1 MAGTAKPRKKFR
13 VAVSGNTVDGR
24 EIQPQHLRD
33 AAANYNLEVYAARVN
48 IEHILSPYPG
58 SDFGAMGDVVA
69 LSAEDITEGPLA
81 GRTGLYAEIE
91 PSERMK
97 QMTDKGQ
104 KVYSSIE
111 LHPQFALN
119 GKAYV
124 VGLAMTD
131 TPASLGTERLKFAA
145 QQRAQVM
152 AFNNQQLEAPL
163 FSDAL
168 EAEVIELA
176 AHRSEEGVNWFNRV
190 MGILGKGQKTD
201 DQRFSQ
207 LHQVVEAVAQS
218 QADQI
223 DRFRALEQE
232 RQQDK
237 TTIQQLTSELNEL
250 RGQLQLQPAENYSA
264 RPAATGNSSAQLAE
278 F

>member
-33 AAANYNLEVYAARVN
+33 AAANYNLNVYAARVN
-48 IEHILSPYPG
+48 IEHFLSPYPG
-58 SDFGAMGDVVA
+58 SDFGAMGDVTA
-69 LSAEDITEGPLA
+69 LSTEEITEGPLA
-81 GRTGLYAEIE
+81 GRTALYAEID
-91 PSERMK
+91 PSDRMV

-111 LHPQFALN
+111 LAPQFALN

-131 TPASLGTERLKFAA
+131 TPASLGTDRLKFAA
-145 QQRAQVM
+145 QQRASVM
-152 AFNNQQLEAPL
+152 AFNNQQGEPPMFTEAI
-163 FSDAL
+163 

-176 AHRSEEGVNWFNRV
+176 AQRSDEGVKWFTRV
-190 MGILGKGQKTD
+190 MDILGKGQKTD

-207 LHQVVEAVAQS
+207 YT
-218 QADQI
+218 
-223 DRFRALEQE
+223 
-232 RQQDK
+232 RQWRPWRK
-237 TTIQQLTSELNEL
+237 SSPTSST
-250 RGQLQLQPAENYSA
+250 ASA
-264 RPAATGNSSAQLAE
+264 PSSRSASRIKPPSRS
-278 F
+278 